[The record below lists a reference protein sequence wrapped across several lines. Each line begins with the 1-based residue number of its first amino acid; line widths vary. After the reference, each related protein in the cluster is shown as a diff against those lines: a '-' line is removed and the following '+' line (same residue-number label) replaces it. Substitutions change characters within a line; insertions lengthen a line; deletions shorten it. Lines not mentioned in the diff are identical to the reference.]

1 MFMHPP
7 TIFAST
13 NKRHFVVNSKTT
25 RITLRY
31 VVLSGGNVANGQN
44 MDHNGGA
51 IFISSGKL
59 NLHFARIENIDGE
72 KKEVT
77 MTPSS
82 RLVLPLDAF
91 MQFAEQVEKIKGAIV
106 SEAEKVKENLEL
118 KVEGSETEAH

>member
-1 MFMHPP
+1 MQDIYADRF
-7 TIFAST
+7 
-13 NKRHFVVNSKTT
+13 
-25 RITLRY
+25 LRFNI
-31 VVLSGGNVANGQN
+31 SQGVARL
-44 MDHNGGA
+44 D
-51 IFISSGKL
+51 
-59 NLHFARIENIDGE
+59 FARIEYIDGE

-118 KVEGSETEAH
+118 KVESSDTGAH